1 MLAWIIVLV
10 LLLLFLILPV
20 GVDAAF
26 AQSQFSLKLKLGLLR
41 FRIIPGKEGKQRKEK
56 KPKQPRPK
64 KPKEQSGETEQKPK
78 LKLNKDDI
86 FTLLGIV
93 FRMLNRFRKHLSI
106 DLLRLH
112 WTAGAEDPYD
122 AVIQYGG
129 LNAGLNTL
137 YPLAHSVLHIQEED
151 LGTDLSYELTKPEI
165 DARVVATLQI
175 WEILLIGICA
185 GAAVLRWYWKKRRN
199 ARGADRP
206 MAQKGTQ

>member
-1 MLAWIIVLV
+1 MLGWIIVLV

-26 AQSQFSLKLKLGLLR
+26 AQSQFTLKVKLGPLR
-41 FRIIPGKEGKQRKEK
+41 LQILPKKPGKQKEK
-56 KPKQPRPK
+56 KPREPRPK
-64 KPKEQSGETEQKPK
+64 KPKEPKEPKEQKPK
-78 LKLNKDDI
+78 LTLTRDDI

-93 FRMLNRFRKHLSI
+93 FRALHRFRTHLSI

-112 WTAGAEDPYD
+112 WIAGAEDPYD
-122 AVIQYGG
+122 AVIQYGS

-137 YPLAHSVLHIQEED
+137 YPLARKVVHIREED
-151 LGTDLSYELTKPEI
+151 LRTDLAYELTASEI

-175 WEILLIGICA
+175 WEIFLIGICA
-185 GAAVLRWYWKKRRN
+185 GAAGLRWFLKKRRT
-199 ARGADRP
+199 ARGAQRP

>member
-26 AQSQFSLKLKLGLLR
+26 ARSQFTLKCKIGPFHLRLL
-41 FRIIPGKEGKQRKEK
+41 PGKPGKRRKK
-56 KPKQPRPK
+56 APPAHQPDKPK
-64 KPKEQSGETEQKPK
+64 KEAK
-78 LKLNKDDI
+78 LKLNKNDI
-86 FTLLGIV
+86 FSLLRILLRTLKRV
-93 FRMLNRFRKHLSI
+93 QAHLSI

-122 AVIQYGG
+122 AVMQYGG

-137 YPLAHSVLHIQEED
+137 YPLAHAVLHIREED
-151 LGTDLSYELTKPEI
+151 LYTDLSYELSKPEI

-185 GAAVLRWYWKKRRN
+185 GAAVLRWYWNKRRN
-199 ARGADRP
+199 ARSARQP
-206 MAQKGTQ
+206 VAQKGTQ

>member
-26 AQSQFSLKLKLGLLR
+26 AQSQFSLKLKLGPLR
-41 FRIIPGKEGKQRKEK
+41 FRIIPGKEGKQQKEK
-56 KPKQPRPK
+56 KPKQPRAK
-64 KPKEQSGETEQKPK
+64 KPKNQSGEPEQKAK

-122 AVIQYGG
+122 AVIQYGS

-137 YPLAHSVLHIQEED
+137 YPLVRKVVHIWEED
-151 LGTDLSYELTKPEI
+151 LRTDVSYEIAKQEI

-185 GAAVLRWYWKKRRN
+185 GAAALRWFLKQRRT
-199 ARGADRP
+199 ARGARRP
-206 MAQKGTQ
+206 MAQKGTE